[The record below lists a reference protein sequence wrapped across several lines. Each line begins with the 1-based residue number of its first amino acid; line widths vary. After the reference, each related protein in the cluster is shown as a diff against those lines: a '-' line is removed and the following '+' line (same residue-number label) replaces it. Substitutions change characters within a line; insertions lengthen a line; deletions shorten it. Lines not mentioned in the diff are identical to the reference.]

1 MAGKNTMKLPCLRG
15 NCKAGVQN
23 GEEWAKYL
31 TTAARLYRYPFEDQ
45 MLIYAQR
52 PEATACALM
61 ETWNEKMFCWVNRGA
76 KRDCAF

>member
-1 MAGKNTMKLPCLRG
+1 MAGQYYVSKKYHEISVLAEETAKQASR
-15 NCKAGVQN
+15 N

-52 PEATACALM
+52 PDAEVHKANVK
-61 ETWNEKMFCWVNRGA
+61 ENK
-76 KRDCAF
+76 